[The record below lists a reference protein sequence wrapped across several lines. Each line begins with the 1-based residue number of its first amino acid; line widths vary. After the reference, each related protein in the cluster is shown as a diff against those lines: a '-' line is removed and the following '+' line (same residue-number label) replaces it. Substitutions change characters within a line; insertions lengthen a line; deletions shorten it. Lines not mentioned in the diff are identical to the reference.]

1 MSTSRLPD
9 PQSDLPAAQANWL
22 ELDRSPHALQLYSG
36 DDSLLDSL
44 ARFISTALEAGD
56 SVFIL
61 ATEAHLEGLAER
73 LRAREVDTDT
83 AARKGRYVA
92 VEALQVLARLTVNGE
107 LNRARFDEFIR
118 EVFMPLEAAAES
130 SPSKENSRAQ
140 VKRRCRDR
148 ARTLLER
155 ISREGLLPFALLLP
169 DCVLSRSG
177 AERTIPEALR
187 GARRRHPP
195 SESPSQSWVA
205 WQRSLSISCLVT
217 KRKFTLVCRAA

>member
-1 MSTSRLPD
+1 VSTSRLPD
-9 PQSDLPAAQANWL
+9 PQSELPAAQANWL

-92 VEALQVLARLTVNGE
+92 VDALRVLARLTVNGE

-130 SPSKENSRAQ
+130 KPKAVAVCGEVVS
-140 VKRRCRDR
+140 
-148 ARTLLER
+148 LLWADGRGEAA
-155 ISREGLLPFALLLP
+155 IDLEHFWNEL
-169 DCVLSRSG
+169 
-177 AERTIPEALR
+177 AERVCCRLRCFYPIASFPDPGQNELFLKLCAEHAAVIPHQSHLR
-187 GARRRHPP
+187 K
-195 SESPSQSWVA
+195 VA
-205 WQRSLSISCLVT
+205 PRGKV
-217 KRKFTLVCRAA
+217 A